1 MWKAR
6 SLRLKS
12 PSITHTVAF
21 LLLGLAFHTE
31 YPDGV
36 SYAVNIFMF
45 PDLSI
50 SAGTEAALVARR
62 LDTALNSN
70 TLTSYANT
78 DVLMTKQRV
87 SPIMEW

>member
-1 MWKAR
+1 M
-6 SLRLKS
+6 
-12 PSITHTVAF
+12 
-21 LLLGLAFHTE
+21 
-31 YPDGV
+31 
-36 SYAVNIFMF
+36 NIFMF